1 MVTDTATLAAALRAG
16 MTLTDLQRRYE
27 PNESASAL
35 LGLCAKLGGSPAD
48 ALDRLSAVEAAHA
61 KATAELQVA
70 ANGPKASA
78 RLVTM
83 LPVLVLVTAQ
93 ILGLKIFNE
102 LKPITLWSIGLGLAL
117 LFAGRTWSNLVISR
131 AEPNLEDP
139 GAGLDAF
146 AVALSAGLPPKQALA
161 EVEGIFGDQP
171 TARLLISEASA
182 NGLAIAQLASAEAQR
197 VRLRWRI
204 EAEKLIQAASV
215 RLMWPLG
222 LLVLP
227 AFVLV
232 CIVPL
237 AVALIRGN

>member
-1 MVTDTATLAAALRAG
+1 MTDTATLAAALRAG
-16 MTLTDLQRRYE
+16 MTLTDLLRRYE

-35 LGLCAKLGGSPAD
+35 LGLCAKVGGSPAE

-61 KATAELQVA
+61 RATAELQVA

-78 RLVTM
+78 RLVTL
-83 LPVLVLVTAQ
+83 LPVLVLVAAQ
-93 ILGLKIFNE
+93 LLGLKVFNE
-102 LKPITLWSIGLGLAL
+102 LQPVTLGSIGLGAAL
-117 LFAGRTWSNLVISR
+117 LFAGRTWSNAVISR
-131 AEPNLEDP
+131 AEPNFEDP

-146 AVALSAGLPPKQALA
+146 AVALAGGLPPKQALG
-161 EVEGIFGDQP
+161 EVEGIFGNQP
-171 TARLLISEASA
+171 SARALIAEASA

-204 EAEKLIQAASV
+204 EAEKVIQTASV

-227 AFVLV
+227 AFVLI

-237 AVALIRGN
+237 AVALIRSS